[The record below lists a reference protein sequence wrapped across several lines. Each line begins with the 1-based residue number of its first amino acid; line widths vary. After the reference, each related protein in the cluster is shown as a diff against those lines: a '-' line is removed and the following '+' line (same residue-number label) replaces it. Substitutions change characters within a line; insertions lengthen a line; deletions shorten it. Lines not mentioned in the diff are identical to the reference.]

1 MPFQM
6 EIRLTSSSASSAADG
21 ANSVVLIAFPDTGM
35 REEWMN
41 ACKAVID
48 EKVLLGFRGLE
59 LSVSWEHLCV

>member
-6 EIRLTSSSASSAADG
+6 EIRLTSANPADGAG
-21 ANSVVLIAFPDTGM
+21 ANSVVLIAFPDTGV

-48 EKVLLGFRGLE
+48 EKVRFGAGA
-59 LSVSWEHLCV
+59 VGQG